1 MIEPLYFGKEP
12 KLLFGIYYPP
22 RHNNNID
29 AAIVFCSP
37 IGQEYMRSHRT
48 FLHLVK
54 TLALNGLHVL
64 KFDYYG
70 CGDSA
75 GKCEE
80 GNIDQW
86 ILDILEA
93 IDELKEG
100 SGAKQLYLIG
110 LRLGATLALL
120 ASNRRSD
127 VDGIVLWEPI
137 VSGINYI
144 DELRKTHHQ
153 WLNGSFSKNMSK
165 HNNEDEEEILG
176 FPLTNALKSQ
186 LRAIDLLTGV
196 YVLPANTLLIESSTN
211 KKDIDCFRQYLNE
224 QNEACEYVNIPA
236 PQIWVKGNG
245 ESKAIVPLRIVQYIS
260 EWLTSKQRAC

>member
-165 HNNEDEEEILG
+165 HNNED
-176 FPLTNALKSQ
+176 
-186 LRAIDLLTGV
+186 GV